1 MFVVTRPGIGI
12 SGPAVSVDVPA
23 GEVAD
28 LMAAMQVD
36 QLWVADLEGNLIGVL
51 SMADFVTSQNTEA
64 DPLLAGRAR
73 RRWWDVPPEATAGDL
88 MTPVA
93 ASAEPVAARVSPDAA

>member
-1 MFVVTRPGIGI
+1 
-12 SGPAVSVDVPA
+12 VSADVPA

-36 QLWVADLEGNLIGVL
+36 RLWVADLRGNLIGIL
-51 SMADFVTSQNTEA
+51 SMADFVTSADTEA

-73 RRWWDVPPEATAGDL
+73 RRWWDVPPAATAGDL
-88 MTPVA
+88 MTPIA
-93 ASAEPVAARVSPDAA
+93 APAELVTPAATRVPPDAA